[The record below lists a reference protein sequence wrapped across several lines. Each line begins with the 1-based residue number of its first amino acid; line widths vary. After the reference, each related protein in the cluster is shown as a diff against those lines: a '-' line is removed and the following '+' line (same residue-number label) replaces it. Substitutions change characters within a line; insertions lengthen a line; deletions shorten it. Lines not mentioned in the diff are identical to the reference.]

1 MIDTGFYNEQI
12 SANILPRVQD
22 ISFVPLHKSYLK
34 IELTVL
40 AIIWSVFALGACV
53 GFFFVDLK
61 HPWIPIAVAGLILT
75 LAVVS
80 VIITIKGFQHKGY
93 ALRNLDI
100 IYKQGLIWKKQLII
114 PFNRI
119 QHAEVNQGPLER
131 MFDLGE
137 LKIYTAG
144 GRSSDLS
151 IKGISKEEAMS
162 IKHFLLNKTALDDEE
177 E

>member
-1 MIDTGFYNEQI
+1 MDTGFYNEQI
-12 SANILPRVQD
+12 SAKILPRVQD

-34 IELTVL
+34 IELTIL
-40 AIIWSVFALGACV
+40 AIIWAVIAIGICA
-53 GFFFVDLK
+53 GFFFGDLEQT
-61 HPWIPIAVAGLILT
+61 WIQIAVAGFILV
-75 LAVVS
+75 LAGVS
-80 VIITIKGFQHKGY
+80 VLITIKGFKHKGY

-100 IYKQGLIWKKQLII
+100 IYKQGLIWKKELII

-119 QHAEVNQGPLER
+119 QHAEVNQGPFER

-137 LKIYTAG
+137 LNIYTAG
-144 GRSSDLS
+144 GKSSDLS